1 MTAAAGASARAAL
14 IGMAVG
20 AASYAVFSFADAVV
34 KEITSHGVGVAQA
47 LAFGT
52 WFAFIPLGIFAW
64 ASGAGRT
71 LRLTQP
77 VRAVVR
83 AVFVTTAAAA
93 VLWAFTRLPMTD
105 GYALVFASPLIVT
118 ALSLPVL
125 GERVGVWRWGA
136 VVAGF
141 VGVLV
146 MLRPGFQT
154 LDPGHLAALISAAC
168 WAGGILVLRGM
179 RGDNS
184 PVALVGVLLC
194 TTLALLWPIAI
205 LTWVPAPPGLFAL
218 MAVSGFLAGIAH
230 ILLVLAFRRAPAAVV
245 APFQYTQMIWAAL
258 FGAIWFNDPLDPF
271 IAVGAAIVIG
281 AGLVILWRESRPAR
295 PTQPLPSRIG

>member
-1 MTAAAGASARAAL
+1 MTSTASASARAAL
-14 IGMAVG
+14 IGMALG
-20 AASYAVFSFADAVV
+20 AGSYGVFSFADAVV

-52 WFAFIPLGIFAW
+52 WFAFLPLAAFAW
-64 ASGAGRT
+64 ASGDGRSI
-71 LRLTQP
+71 RLTQP
-77 VRAVVR
+77 LRAVVR

-118 ALSLPVL
+118 ALSVPVL
-125 GERVGVWRWGA
+125 GERVGPWRWGA
-136 VVAGF
+136 VLAGF

-179 RGDNS
+179 RPDNS
-184 PVALVGVLLC
+184 PVALVGVLLI
-194 TTLALLWPIAI
+194 TTLTLLWPIAI
-205 LTWVPAPPGLFAL
+205 LTWVPAPPALFAL
-218 MAVSGFLAGIAH
+218 MAVSGFLAGVAH

-245 APFQYTQMIWAAL
+245 APFQYTQMIWAAI
-258 FGAIWFNDPLDPF
+258 FGAVWFNDPLDPF
-271 IAVGAAIVIG
+271 IAVGASIVVG
-281 AGLVILWRESRPAR
+281 AGLVILWRESRPTLPAAAAADR
-295 PTQPLPSRIG
+295 P